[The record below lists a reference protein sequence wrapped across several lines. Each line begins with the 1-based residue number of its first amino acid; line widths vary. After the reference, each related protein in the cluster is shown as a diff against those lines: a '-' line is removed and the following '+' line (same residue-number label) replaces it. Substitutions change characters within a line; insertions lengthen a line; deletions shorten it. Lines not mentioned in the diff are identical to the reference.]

1 MLDTVADGADI
12 GVKELPSSSYICKNN
27 MSAIKQPKIV
37 EELIAKEKAKGY
49 IIGPFDTP
57 PFDIYRIHAISIAE
71 RKYAIKPKPRFVLD
85 YSSPHDNDEHQS
97 LNDLISKEEFSLT
110 YTKIEEAVAIIQKL
124 GRGSY
129 LCKTD
134 LCDAFK
140 QIGVKEKY
148 YPFQGFRWKGK
159 FYFYTRLVFGCRS
172 SPYIFDKLSRAIAWI
187 AENNYGIKYIKFLL
201 DDFLTIDPPDSHE
214 NAYRTMAL
222 LTMILRKLGLEYS
235 IPKTIGPVNSLE
247 YLGLILDTVLF
258 EMRLPADKHTRIINM
273 VKSFLGSSVCT
284 KREMLSL
291 CGNLSFSTR
300 CIPAGRSFM
309 FRLFRVAHS
318 VKPLDQKVFITP
330 EAKSDLKMWLHF
342 LENWNGVSLFL
353 EDEETHANKLD
364 LYTDASGTL
373 GFGGYFQGE
382 WFYGEW
388 PKEILDRLTKRVSIC
403 FQELLPVVMAA
414 ILWGKHWSRKRIIF
428 HCDNEGAVYILNKG
442 SSACPDIMKLMRR
455 LTLVAAEHSF
465 SYKALHIPGRLN
477 KIADKI
483 SRLQFQEF
491 RRLAPNA
498 NTHPCQLP
506 PLSYVMFD

>member
-1 MLDTVADGADI
+1 MDAVDDGADI
-12 GVKELPSSSYICKNN
+12 GIKELPSKSFICKNN
-27 MSAIKQPKIV
+27 LSAIKQPKVV
-37 EELIAKEKAKGY
+37 ESLIEKEKGKGY
-49 IIGPFDTP
+49 IIGPYKKP
-57 PFDIYRIHAISIAE
+57 PFDIFRIHPISIADK
-71 RKYAIKPKPRFVLD
+71 KYATVPKPRFVLD
-85 YSSPHDNDEHQS
+85 YSSPHENDEHAS

-124 GRGSY
+124 GKGSY

-134 LCDAFK
+134 LTDAFK
-140 QIGVKEKY
+140 NIPVKEKY

-159 FYFYTRLVFGCRS
+159 YYFYTRLVFGCRS
-172 SPYIFDKLSRAIAWI
+172 SPYIFDKLSKAIAWI
-187 AENNYGIKYIKFLL
+187 ATNKYGIEHIKYLL
-201 DDFLTIDPPDSHE
+201 DDFLTIDPPTSLE

-222 LTMILRKLGLEYS
+222 LTMILRKLKLAYS
-235 IPKTIGPVNSLE
+235 LPKTIGPVQALE
-247 YLGLILDTVLF
+247 YLGIILDTVLF
-258 EMRLPADKHTRIINM
+258 QMRLPEDKLTRIIAM
-273 VKSFLGSSVCT
+273 VKTFLGLSVCT

-309 FRLFRVAHS
+309 YRLFRVAHS
-318 VKPLDQKVFITP
+318 VKPLNKEVFITP
-330 EAKSDLKMWLHF
+330 EAKNDLKMWLHF

-353 EDEETHANKLD
+353 ETEESHANHMD
-364 LYTDASGTL
+364 LFTDASGTL
-373 GFGGYFQGE
+373 GFGGYFRGE

-388 PKEILDRLTKRVSIC
+388 PEEILDRLTKRVSIC
-403 FQELLPVVMAA
+403 FQELLPVVVAA

-442 SSACPDIMKLMRR
+442 TSSCPDIMKLMRR

-465 SYKALHIPGRLN
+465 SYTALHIPGRLN

-498 NTHPCQLP
+498 NLHPCALP
-506 PLSYVMFD
+506 PLSSVMFN